1 MPNVHR
7 GDCEMSFWEKWL
19 NRPQNLWLRRALFQV
34 HLWTGIG
41 VGLYVLLMSVS
52 GTVLIYRRGLARTF
66 SRDQHIAAGPGAR
79 MTVDELKQAA
89 KRAYP
94 EYEAARV
101 YEGKKPDQ
109 PAEIL
114 LAHGENRLQRLFN
127 PYTGADLGDP
137 LRPGFRFILWLADLH
152 DNLLYDRTGRK
163 WNALGSVLTML
174 LCFTGAIIWWPG
186 TKYWRGSL
194 AVRLKLNRK
203 GLNWAL
209 HSALGFWSLA
219 FIFMWGIS
227 GLYLSMPES
236 FNKIVDFLEPVHEGS
251 KVNRFGDQVLFW
263 LARLHFGRF
272 AGVPVEIIW
281 TVFGLAPA
289 VLFVT
294 GTLMWWNRVLRPWMR
309 GRLSVPTR
317 ISDIETQSTDSSIH
331 V

>member
-1 MPNVHR
+1 
-7 GDCEMSFWEKWL
+7 
-19 NRPQNLWLRRALFQV
+19 
-34 HLWTGIG
+34 
-41 VGLYVLLMSVS
+41 VS
-52 GTVLIYRRGLARTF
+52 GSVLVYRRGLARTF
-66 SRDQHIAAGPGAR
+66 SSEQHIAAGPGAR

-94 EYEAARV
+94 EYEAIRV

-127 PYTGADLGDP
+127 PYTGDDLGDP

-163 WNALGSVLTML
+163 WNAIGSVLTML